1 MHTMQIMQAVK
12 HPVTADLVGRARR
25 KLGLKQGQF
34 AAKLGKSQGV
44 VSRYE
49 NGEVEPPGEVM
60 MHCMHILAA
69 PSGSA
74 DDVPTSPQALDQLV
88 QTLERALSLVRSM
101 RSKST
106 GLIQG
111 DENDDNSHQPR
122 QA

>member
-1 MHTMQIMQAVK
+1 MQAVK

-34 AAKLGKSQGV
+34 GVRLGKSQGV

-49 NGEVEPPGEVM
+49 KGEVEPPGEVM
-60 MHCMHILAA
+60 MHCMHILA
-69 PSGSA
+69 SA
-74 DDVPTSPQALDQLV
+74 TATTGEVPTSPQTLDQLV
-88 QTLERALSLVRSM
+88 QTLEGALSLVRSM
-101 RSKST
+101 RDKSP

>member
-34 AAKLGKSQGV
+34 AIRLGKSQGV

-49 NGEVEPPGEVM
+49 KGEVEPPGEVM
-60 MHCMHILAA
+60 MHCMHILASVSESA
-69 PSGSA
+69 ASTATGSQA
-74 DDVPTSPQALDQLV
+74 TEVPTSPQALDQLV
-88 QTLERALSLVRSM
+88 QTLEGALSLARSM
-101 RSKST
+101 RDKSA

-111 DENDDNSHQPR
+111 DEK
-122 QA
+122 

>member
-1 MHTMQIMQAVK
+1 M
-12 HPVTADLVGRARR
+12 
-25 KLGLKQGQF
+25 
-34 AAKLGKSQGV
+34 
-44 VSRYE
+44 SRYE

-69 PSGSA
+69 EPVA
-74 DDVPTSPQALDQLV
+74 EDEVPTSPQALDQLV
-88 QTLERALSLVRSM
+88 QTLEAALSLVRSM
-101 RSKST
+101 RSKSA